1 VDELLEAER
10 ARVREKRE
18 EQRLA
23 AQLDTRARM
32 CRREVLATRRDA
44 GPMVKRRPSTL
55 QEAADQLYD
64 YLPEEDR
71 AAIVARAEELGKRHG
86 GRHVAPLTPQQ
97 TKDIAK
103 AYLAEHRTATSGQV
117 YDHVVKQGQPSMQRQ
132 SFQSAVMPALRK
144 ELGITSEERPGP
156 PHLPSRP
163 KKNGGAKKRPSAAEP
178 LASPRPEPVAEKPA
192 APLPARRDELAA
204 PAPTPGEVAPM
215 RDGDFADGDRILVQV
230 AGERHDARREGG
242 RWSVE
247 FDGSLDD
254 VSMARLLGRVV
265 TGVGR

>member
-10 ARVREKRE
+10 ARALERRE
-18 EQRLA
+18 EQRLGV
-23 AQLDTRARM
+23 QLDSRARM
-32 CRREVLATRRDA
+32 CRRELLATRRDS
-44 GPMVKRRPSTL
+44 GPMVRRPPSTL

-64 YLPEEDR
+64 YLPEGER
-71 AAIVARAEELGKRHG
+71 AAIVARAEELGKQHG
-86 GRHVAPLTPQQ
+86 GRRVAPLTTQQ

-144 ELGITSEERPGP
+144 ELGITDEERPGP
-156 PHLPSRP
+156 STLGGAPR
-163 KKNGGAKKRPSAAEP
+163 KKVAGAKKRP
-178 LASPRPEPVAEKPA
+178 ASEAPPPPRTA
-192 APLPARRDELAA
+192 L
-204 PAPTPGEVAPM
+204 PAPTPEGVLAAAENGQPAPVREERAEVEP
-215 RDGDFADGDRILVQV
+215 GDFADGDRILVEV
-230 AGERHDARREGG
+230 AGERLDARRAGG
-242 RWSVE
+242 RWSVK

-265 TGVGR
+265 AGVGR